1 MPLWILEKTYAPSGC
16 AASALLPEDPPKSI
30 SLSGAQT
37 KGFPGSSNG
46 KESACN
52 AEDQVQSLVRK
63 IPWRRE
69 WLLTPVFL
77 PGKFHGQRSL
87 VGYSPRGRKES
98 NTTERLT
105 LALSEQGKAGHQV
118 QAAMQT
124 AWTSGHMLQQVG
136 SACPLSGRE
145 RCAVWRCFGEICR

>member
-16 AASALLPEDPPKSI
+16 AASALLPKDPSKSI

-52 AEDQVQSLVRK
+52 AEDQVQSLVGK

-69 WLLTPVFL
+69 RLLTPVFL

-87 VGYSPRGRKES
+87 VGYSPWGRRES

-105 LALSEQGKAGHQV
+105 LAL
-118 QAAMQT
+118 
-124 AWTSGHMLQQVG
+124 
-136 SACPLSGRE
+136 
-145 RCAVWRCFGEICR
+145 

>member
-46 KESACN
+46 KDSACN

-87 VGYSPRGRKES
+87 VGYSPWSSPGQ
-98 NTTERLT
+98 NTGVGS
-105 LALSEQGKAGHQV
+105 LSL
-118 QAAMQT
+118 
-124 AWTSGHMLQQVG
+124 LQQIFPSQELNWCLLHCRRILYQLSYQAGKLFHHWSRQG
-136 SACPLSGRE
+136 SP
-145 RCAVWRCFGEICR
+145 